1 MAGKLNV
8 GERVQVGGG
17 YNMEPPWL
25 DGRQYYSGTVKAFIP
40 GQNDMPAVV
49 VVLAEDAVFEDYAG
63 KCLVQNLSHNPPRPR
78 PRRFWFLARRGE
90 CDVAVAT

>member
-8 GERVQVGGG
+8 GDRVQVGGG
-17 YNMEPPWL
+17 YDMEPQWL
-25 DGRQYYSGTVKAFIP
+25 GDRQYYSGTVKALSP

-63 KCLVQNLSHNPPRPR
+63 SYLV
-78 PRRFWFLARRGE
+78 
-90 CDVAVAT
+90 